1 MMLVKQLNILFFS
14 FFFTLLISFS
24 LQASSLQSK
33 INQSYQP
40 NINRPYGL
48 FFVEADK
55 LEEEKEIFAAPTL
68 KTDVHVDVQGLLTT
82 TTVKQYFINP
92 TNTWMEAIY
101 LFPLPDKSA
110 VDFLRMKIGDRFI
123 EGIIQEKVEA
133 EKTYEKAK
141 KSGQKAS
148 LVSSSRA
155 NIFKTKVANIAPS
168 ELIIIEIRYHDVLT
182 LKNDTYSLRIPTVIN
197 HRYTHSKK
205 VQEGDV
211 TSEVAEL
218 NPEIHSPINR
228 SPDFTINPYS
238 ISIDLN
244 TGFDITIP
252 ESSFHTISVD
262 SVSSSHHQITLV
274 EGKMP
279 STRDFVL
286 NFSPIKSPEPYI
298 EIYGEDIGRDLY
310 LYGLINP
317 QIEQQDLTVMEKT
330 AITIVADVSG
340 SMSGKSLRQMQG
352 ALIAFI
358 NQLPEH
364 HYINIIA
371 FDDHHYKLFKVPKP
385 ATQSIKQQALRFVRN
400 MEADNGTNMLP
411 PVYEAILEQPP
422 LLMKQQVVLMTDG
435 AIDYETEMMAIVHEH
450 IGDKRFHVIGIG
462 SAPNSFLIKG
472 MAKAGRGSYLY
483 VDGNIKE
490 KIKELLFKINRPVL
504 EDLRVV
510 MIRQH
515 DMLPKKFPDILA
527 DEPITFFLKIPDAK
541 MADLTEPFT
550 IKGNKR
556 STAWKF
562 SVAPDQIQKGKYLNQ
577 LWAREK
583 VADISF
589 QKAIGF
595 IPAMQY
601 ERRVRDLGLTHHLI
615 TEFTSLVAVDP
626 IVSRDQSSPLLSH
639 QIAHNIPDGWE
650 DPEIVKKIKMMQQH
664 YKQLNQGP
672 MEALYKLNLHTAKAL
687 NVNFVPTATN
697 KNLFL
702 LLAILLFLGSFFL
715 FKIQRR
721 IA

>member
-1 MMLVKQLNILFFS
+1 MKKPLILLPFFFY
-14 FFFTLLISFS
+14 FFFTLLFSIS
-24 LQASSLQSK
+24 LQARSLQSN
-33 INQSYQP
+33 INQ
-40 NINRPYGL
+40 PYGL
-48 FFVEADK
+48 FFVEANK

-92 TNTWMEAIY
+92 TNAWMEAIY

-110 VDFLRMKIGDRFI
+110 VDSLRMKIGERFI
-123 EGIIQEKVEA
+123 EGKIQEKVEA
-133 EKTYEKAK
+133 EKIYEKAK
-141 KSGQKAS
+141 KNGNKAS

-155 NIFKTKVANIAPS
+155 NIFKTKVANIAPG
-168 ELIIIEIRYHDVLT
+168 EMIIIEIRYHDILT
-182 LKNDTYSLRIPTVIN
+182 LKNDIYSLRIPTVIN

-205 VQEGDV
+205 VQEGDS

-218 NPEIHSPINR
+218 NPEIHSPINM
-228 SPDFTINPYS
+228 SLDFTVNPYS

-262 SVSSSHHQITLV
+262 SVSSSHHQITLA
-274 EGKMP
+274 EGKIP

-317 QIEQQDLTVMEKT
+317 QIEQQDLTVMDKT

-340 SMSGKSLRQMQG
+340 SMKGNSLRQMQG

-371 FDDHHYKLFKVPKP
+371 FDDRHYKLFNVAKP
-385 ATQSIKQQALRFVRN
+385 ATKSIKQIALKFVRD
-400 MEADNGTNMLP
+400 MKADNGTNMLP
-411 PVYEAILEQPP
+411 PIYEAILEKP
-422 LLMKQQVVLMTDG
+422 LLFMKQQVVLMTDG
-435 AIDYETEMMAIVHEH
+435 SIDYEKEIMAIIHEH
-450 IGDKRFHVIGIG
+450 IGDKRFHVVGIG

-472 MAKAGRGSYLY
+472 IAKAGRGSYLY
-483 VDGNIKE
+483 VDGNFKE

-504 EDLRVV
+504 EDLSIE

-515 DMLPKKFPDILA
+515 DILPKKLPDILA
-527 DEPITFFLKIPDAK
+527 DEPITFFMKIPDTR
-541 MADLTEPFT
+541 MVDLIKPFS
-550 IKGNKR
+550 IMGNKR
-556 STAWKF
+556 NTEWNF
-562 SVAPDQIQKGKYLNQ
+562 SVEHDQIQKGKNLDQ

-583 VADISF
+583 VADLSF
-589 QKAIGF
+589 RYTIGS
-595 IPAMQY
+595 MDVMEY
-601 ERRVRDLGLTHHLI
+601 EQQVRDLGLTHNLI
-615 TEFTSLVAVDP
+615 TKFTSLVAVDP
-626 IVSRDQSSPLLSH
+626 ITSFDQSNPFLSH
-639 QIAHNIPDGWE
+639 QIPQNIPDGWE
-650 DPEIVKKIKMMQQH
+650 NPEILKQKTMMQQH
-664 YKQLNQGP
+664 FKQLNQGP
-672 MEALYKLNLHTAKAL
+672 METLYKVNLHTEKAL
-687 NVNFVPTATN
+687 KVNFVQTSTN

-702 LLAILLFLGSFFL
+702 LLAIFLLLGSFYL

-721 IA
+721 MA